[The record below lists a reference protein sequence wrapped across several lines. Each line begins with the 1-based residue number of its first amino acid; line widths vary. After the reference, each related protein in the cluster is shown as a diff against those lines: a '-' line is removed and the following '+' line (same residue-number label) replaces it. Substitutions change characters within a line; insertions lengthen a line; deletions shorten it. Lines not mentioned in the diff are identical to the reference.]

1 MKQWISRW
9 LVGVCLF
16 ASASIA
22 DANPH
27 FISTDEVELG
37 MTGYAKTVVEGA
49 EIEMFDVKV
58 IGFADKGAEEPLIL
72 IQVSGDVIE
81 RTGGVVQ
88 GMSGSPVY
96 IDGRLLGAISY
107 GYKFGDATKCMVT
120 PIREMTAMWDMPDPL
135 NNPLP
140 RAIDLK
146 KVREEKAKNAK
157 NDTDRKGSDDDQKA
171 DDSEMTD
178 AESVQASDEVLVTD
192 GAQEEGV
199 PAKQTTDDGKVKA
212 EDATPLMTPVMVS
225 GFSENAFE
233 MLKEDLA
240 SLNMVPYASNGMEG
254 RVTKRDVE
262 AGSSVGAVLMR
273 GDFKIGALG
282 TATYVEGNKI
292 VAFGHPFLQ
301 TGNSNYF
308 LTNSEIFTTVTALE
322 SGFKVGATGAPIG
335 LINQDRSAGLAGI
348 VGKYPAVIP
357 MEITVTDRQSGTE
370 KTFCMQT
377 IHNEK
382 VAPAFLTAAFCS
394 AIDKTIDRKGAGTAT
409 VDFAITARDLP
420 GEVYEC
426 ENMYYDESNIAVG
439 ASGEFSTMVD
449 SLMNNRFRPIEVIS
463 IKANVDID
471 ENCRSARMIE
481 VTTDAKEAYPGE
493 TINFKV
499 KIRPHRGDVIV
510 EDVPYVVPSD
520 ATEGPL
526 DLVVRGGGV
535 INKRTTEA
543 LEKYKDS
550 PLVKAIAKRERKMD
564 FDEVMDKIRRQQ
576 RNNDIVIEEDI
587 TQVLEAI
594 DEMEKQGIEVNL
606 ETETKAKGV
615 DLLGVKKRALEEEAK
630 SVQKCPTIYIIEN
643 QLETSIMVV
652 RGKKTESDKGSAEK
666 KTVSLKDDNRSANE
680 KTSDKI
686 KE

>member
-1 MKQWISRW
+1 MTQWICRW

-27 FISTDEVELG
+27 FISTDEIELG

-49 EIEMFDVKV
+49 EIESFDVKV
-58 IGFADKGAEEPLIL
+58 IGFADKGAGQPLVL

-96 IDGRLLGAISY
+96 VNGRLLGAIAY

-120 PIREMTAMWDMPDPL
+120 PIGEMTAMWDMPDPL

-146 KVREEKAKNAK
+146 KVKEEKAKRAK
-157 NDTDRKGSDDDQKA
+157 NDTDDKQADDKA
-171 DDSEMTD
+171 DDSQVK
-178 AESVQASDEVLVTD
+178 ESDIQASEGSLVTG
-192 GAQEEGV
+192 GAEDK
-199 PAKQTTDDGKVKA
+199 ADTTNVKA
-212 EDATPLMTPVMVS
+212 EDAVPLMTPVMVS
-225 GFSENAFE
+225 GFSESAFE
-233 MLKEDLA
+233 MLKADLA
-240 SLNMVPYASNGMEG
+240 PLNMVPYAANGMEG
-254 RVTKRDVE
+254 RVTKREVE

-282 TATYVEGNKI
+282 TATYVEGNKV

-322 SGFKVGATGAPIG
+322 SGFKVGMTGAPIG

-370 KTFCMQT
+370 KTFYMQT

-394 AIDKTIDRKGAGTAT
+394 AIDKTIDRRGAGTAT
-409 VDFAITARDLP
+409 VDFAIAARSLP

-426 ENMYYDESNIAVG
+426 ENMYYDGDNIAVG
-439 ASGEFSTMVD
+439 ASGEFSTMID

-471 ENCRSARMIE
+471 ENCRSARMVE
-481 VTTDAKEAYPGE
+481 VKTDAKEVYPGE

-499 KIRPHRGDVIV
+499 TIRPHRGDVIV

-520 ATEGPL
+520 ASEGPL
-526 DLVVRGGGV
+526 NLVLRGGGLV
-535 INKRTTEA
+535 NKRTAEA
-543 LEKYKDS
+543 VEKYKDS
-550 PLVKAIAKRERKMD
+550 PLIKAIAQRERKMD

-594 DEMEKQGIEVNL
+594 DEMQQQGIKVNL
-606 ETETKAKGV
+606 ESETKAKGV

-630 SVQKCPTIYIIEN
+630 NVQKYPTIYIIEN

-652 RGKKTESDKGSAEK
+652 HGEKTKSDDTDSVKADERTK
-666 KTVSLKDDNRSANE
+666 EEN
-680 KTSDKI
+680 TSDKT
-686 KE
+686 KS

>member
-27 FISTDEVELG
+27 FISTDEIELG

-49 EIEMFDVKV
+49 EIESFDVKV
-58 IGFADKGAEEPLIL
+58 IGFADKGAGQPLVL

-96 IDGRLLGAISY
+96 VNGRLLGAIAY

-120 PIREMTAMWDMPDPL
+120 PIGEMTAMWDMPDPL

-146 KVREEKAKNAK
+146 KVKEEKAKRAK
-157 NDTDRKGSDDDQKA
+157 NDTDDKQADDKA
-171 DDSEMTD
+171 DDSKVK
-178 AESVQASDEVLVTD
+178 ESDIQASEGSLVTG
-192 GAQEEGV
+192 GAEDK
-199 PAKQTTDDGKVKA
+199 ADTTNVKA
-212 EDATPLMTPVMVS
+212 EDAVPLMTPVMVS
-225 GFSENAFE
+225 GFSESAFE
-233 MLKEDLA
+233 MLKADLA
-240 SLNMVPYASNGMEG
+240 PLNMVPYAANGMEG
-254 RVTKRDVE
+254 RVTKREVE

-282 TATYVEGNKI
+282 TATYVEGNKV

-322 SGFKVGATGAPIG
+322 SGFKVGMTGAPIG

-370 KTFCMQT
+370 KTFYMQT

-394 AIDKTIDRKGAGTAT
+394 AIDKTIDRRGAGTAT
-409 VDFAITARDLP
+409 VDFAIVARSLP

-426 ENMYYDESNIAVG
+426 ENMYYDGDNIAVG
-439 ASGEFSTMVD
+439 ASGEFSTMID

-471 ENCRSARMIE
+471 ENCRSARMVE
-481 VTTDAKEAYPGE
+481 VKTDAKEAYPGE

-499 KIRPHRGDVIV
+499 TIRPHRGDVIV

-520 ATEGPL
+520 ASEGPL
-526 DLVVRGGGV
+526 NLVLRGGGLV
-535 INKRTTEA
+535 NKRTAEA
-543 LEKYKDS
+543 VEKYKDS
-550 PLVKAIAKRERKMD
+550 PLIKAIAQRERKMD

-594 DEMEKQGIEVNL
+594 DEMQQQGIKVNL
-606 ETETKAKGV
+606 ESETKAKGV

-630 SVQKCPTIYIIEN
+630 NVQKYPTIYIIEN

-652 RGKKTESDKGSAEK
+652 HGEKTKSDDTDSVKADERAK
-666 KTVSLKDDNRSANE
+666 EEN
-680 KTSDKI
+680 TSDKT
-686 KE
+686 KS

>member
-1 MKQWISRW
+1 MKQWISKW

-16 ASASIA
+16 ASASVA

-49 EIEMFDVKV
+49 EIESFDVKV
-58 IGFADKGAEEPLIL
+58 IGFADKGAGQPLVL

-96 IDGRLLGAISY
+96 INGRLLGAIAY

-120 PIREMTAMWDMPDPL
+120 PIGEMTAMWDLPDPL

-146 KVREEKAKNAK
+146 KVKEEKAKNTADSK
-157 NDTDRKGSDDDQKA
+157 ET
-171 DDSEMTD
+171 DDSQDESDIKVTD
-178 AESVQASDEVLVTD
+178 EDVQASDEALVTD
-192 GAQEEGV
+192 GAENKAGS
-199 PAKQTTDDGKVKA
+199 DDETVVKA
-212 EDATPLMTPVMVS
+212 EDAVPLMTPVMVS
-225 GFSENAFE
+225 GFSESAFE
-233 MLKEDLA
+233 MLKADLA
-240 SLNMVPYASNGMEG
+240 PLNMVPYAANGMEG
-254 RVTKRDVE
+254 RVTKREVE

-308 LTNSEIFTTVTALE
+308 LTNSEIYTTVTALE

-370 KTFCMQT
+370 KTFYMQT

-394 AIDKTIDRKGAGTAT
+394 AIDKTIDRRGAGTAT
-409 VDFAITARDLP
+409 VDFSLTARNLP

-426 ENMYYDESNIAVG
+426 ENMYYDGDNIAVG
-439 ASGEFSTMVD
+439 AGVEFSTMVD

-463 IKANVDID
+463 IKANIDID
-471 ENCRSARMIE
+471 ENCRSARLVE
-481 VTTDAKEAYPGE
+481 VTTDTKEAHPGE

-499 KIRPHRGDVIV
+499 KIRPHRGDVIT
-510 EDVPYVVPSD
+510 EDVPYVVPND

-550 PLVKAIAKRERKMD
+550 PLVKAIAKRERKMG
-564 FDEVMDKIRRQQ
+564 FEEVMDKIRHQQ

-594 DEMEKQGIEVNL
+594 DEMQQQGIKVNL
-606 ETETKAKGV
+606 DTETKAKGV

-630 SVQKCPTIYIIEN
+630 NVQKCPTIYIIEN

-652 RGKKTESDKGSAEK
+652 HGKKTKSVDQDSAEIK
-666 KTVSLKDDNRSANE
+666 AEKIASDESAKEE
-680 KTSDKI
+680 KPSDET

>member
-1 MKQWISRW
+1 MLRQWISRW

-16 ASASIA
+16 ASASVA

-27 FISTDEVELG
+27 FIPTDEVEIG
-37 MTGYAKTVVEGA
+37 MTGYAKTVVAGA
-49 EIEMFDVKV
+49 EIESFDVKV
-58 IGFADKGAEEPLIL
+58 IGFADKGAEEPLVL
-72 IQVSGDVIE
+72 IQVSGDVID

-96 IDGRLLGAISY
+96 IDGRLLGAIAY

-135 NNPLP
+135 GNPLP

-146 KVREEKAKNAK
+146 KVKEEKAKAK
-157 NDTDRKGSDDDQKA
+157 EA
-171 DDSEMTD
+171 DDNKETD
-178 AESVQASDEVLVTD
+178 TESVQEIDEADITVDTENRVMPD
-192 GAQEEGV
+192 V
-199 PAKQTTDDGKVKA
+199 KVNA
-212 EDATPLMTPVMVS
+212 ADAMPLMTPVMVS
-225 GFSENAFE
+225 GFSESAFE
-233 MLKEDLA
+233 QLKADLA
-240 SLNMVPYASNGMEG
+240 PLNMIPYAANGMEG
-254 RVTKRDVE
+254 RVTKRAVE

-282 TATYVEGNKI
+282 TATYVEGNKV

-308 LTNSEIFTTVTALE
+308 LTNSEIFTTINTLE
-322 SGFKVGATGAPIG
+322 TGFKVGATGAPIG
-335 LINQDRSAGLAGI
+335 VINQDRSAGLAGI

-357 MEITVTDRQSGTE
+357 IEITVTDRQNGTE
-370 KTFCMQT
+370 KTFYAQT
-377 IHNEK
+377 IQNEK
-382 VAPAFLTAAFCS
+382 VAPAFLTAAFSS
-394 AIDKTIDRKGAGTAT
+394 AIEKTIDRKGAGTA
-409 VDFAITARDLP
+409 VVNFSVTARDLP

-426 ENMYYDESNIAVG
+426 ENMYYDGNNIAVG
-439 ASGEFSTMVD
+439 ASTEFSTMVD
-449 SLMNNRFRPIEVIS
+449 SLMNNRFRPIEVMN
-463 IKANVDID
+463 IKANIDID
-471 ENCRSARMIE
+471 ENCRTARMIE
-481 VTTDAKEAYPGE
+481 VTTDAKKAHPGE

-510 EDVPYVVPSD
+510 EDIPYVVPSD
-520 ATEGPL
+520 ASVGKL
-526 DLVVRGGGV
+526 DLVLRGGGLD
-535 INKRTTEA
+535 NKRTTEA
-543 LEKYKDS
+543 VKKYKDS
-550 PLVKAIAKRERKMD
+550 PLVKAIAKRERKMG
-564 FDEVMDKIRRQQ
+564 FEEVLDKIRSQQ

-630 SVQKCPTIYIIEN
+630 SVQKYPTLYIIEN

-652 RGKKTESDKGSAEK
+652 RGKKTEAVESKSDDKKTETVKTDGKSSKKGSSP
-666 KTVSLKDDNRSANE
+666 KT
-680 KTSDKI
+680 

>member
-27 FISTDEVELG
+27 FISTDEIELG

-49 EIEMFDVKV
+49 EIESFDVKV
-58 IGFADKGAEEPLIL
+58 IGFADKGAGQPLVL

-96 IDGRLLGAISY
+96 VNGRLLGAIAY

-120 PIREMTAMWDMPDPL
+120 PIGEMTAMWDMPDPL

-146 KVREEKAKNAK
+146 KVKEEKAKRAK
-157 NDTDRKGSDDDQKA
+157 NDTDDKQADDKA
-171 DDSEMTD
+171 DDSQVK
-178 AESVQASDEVLVTD
+178 ESDIQASEGSLVTG
-192 GAQEEGV
+192 GAEDK
-199 PAKQTTDDGKVKA
+199 ADTTNVKA
-212 EDATPLMTPVMVS
+212 EDAVPLMTPVMVS
-225 GFSENAFE
+225 GFSESAFE
-233 MLKEDLA
+233 MLKADLA
-240 SLNMVPYASNGMEG
+240 PLNMVPYAANGMEG
-254 RVTKRDVE
+254 RVTKREVE

-282 TATYVEGNKI
+282 TATYVEGNKV

-322 SGFKVGATGAPIG
+322 SGFKVGMTGAPIG

-370 KTFCMQT
+370 KTFYMQT

-394 AIDKTIDRKGAGTAT
+394 AIDKTIDRRGAGTAT
-409 VDFAITARDLP
+409 VDFAIAARSLP

-426 ENMYYDESNIAVG
+426 ENMYYDGDNIAVG
-439 ASGEFSTMVD
+439 ASGEFSTMID

-471 ENCRSARMIE
+471 ENCRSARMVE
-481 VTTDAKEAYPGE
+481 VKTDAKEVYPGE

-499 KIRPHRGDVIV
+499 TIRPHRGDVIV

-520 ATEGPL
+520 ASEGPL
-526 DLVVRGGGV
+526 NLVLRGGGLV
-535 INKRTTEA
+535 NKRTAEA
-543 LEKYKDS
+543 VEKYKDS
-550 PLVKAIAKRERKMD
+550 PLIKAIAQRERKMD

-594 DEMEKQGIEVNL
+594 DEMQQQGIKVNL
-606 ETETKAKGV
+606 ESETKAKGV

-630 SVQKCPTIYIIEN
+630 NVQKYPTIYIIEN

-652 RGKKTESDKGSAEK
+652 HGEKTKSDDTDSVKADERTK
-666 KTVSLKDDNRSANE
+666 EEN
-680 KTSDKI
+680 TSDKT
-686 KE
+686 KS

>member
-27 FISTDEVELG
+27 FISTDEIELG

-49 EIEMFDVKV
+49 EIESFDVKV
-58 IGFADKGAEEPLIL
+58 IGFADKGAGQPLVL

-96 IDGRLLGAISY
+96 VNGRLLGAIAY

-120 PIREMTAMWDMPDPL
+120 PIGEMTAMWDMPDPL

-146 KVREEKAKNAK
+146 KVKEEKAKRAK
-157 NDTDRKGSDDDQKA
+157 NDTDDKQADDKA
-171 DDSEMTD
+171 DDSKVK
-178 AESVQASDEVLVTD
+178 ESDIQASEGALVTG
-192 GAQEEGV
+192 GAEDK
-199 PAKQTTDDGKVKA
+199 ADTTNVKA
-212 EDATPLMTPVMVS
+212 EDAVPLMTPVMVS
-225 GFSENAFE
+225 GFSESAFE
-233 MLKEDLA
+233 MLKADLA
-240 SLNMVPYASNGMEG
+240 PLNMVPYAANGMEG
-254 RVTKRDVE
+254 RVTKREVE

-282 TATYVEGNKI
+282 TATYVEGNKV

-322 SGFKVGATGAPIG
+322 SGFKVGMTGAPIG

-370 KTFCMQT
+370 KTFYMQT

-394 AIDKTIDRKGAGTAT
+394 AIDKTIDRRGAGTAT
-409 VDFAITARDLP
+409 VDFAIVARSLP

-426 ENMYYDESNIAVG
+426 ENMYYDGDNIAVG
-439 ASGEFSTMVD
+439 ASGEFSTMID

-471 ENCRSARMIE
+471 ENCRSARMVE
-481 VTTDAKEAYPGE
+481 VKTDAKEVYPGE

-499 KIRPHRGDVIV
+499 TIRPHRGDVIV

-520 ATEGPL
+520 ASEGPL
-526 DLVVRGGGV
+526 NLVLRGGGLV
-535 INKRTTEA
+535 NKRTAEA
-543 LEKYKDS
+543 VEKYKDS
-550 PLVKAIAKRERKMD
+550 PLIKAIAQRERKMD

-594 DEMEKQGIEVNL
+594 DEMQQQGIKVNL
-606 ETETKAKGV
+606 ESETKAKGV

-630 SVQKCPTIYIIEN
+630 NVQKYPTIYIIEN

-652 RGKKTESDKGSAEK
+652 HGEKTKSDDTDSVKADERTK
-666 KTVSLKDDNRSANE
+666 EEN
-680 KTSDKI
+680 TSDKT
-686 KE
+686 KS

>member
-27 FISTDEVELG
+27 FISTDEIELG

-49 EIEMFDVKV
+49 EIESFDVKV
-58 IGFADKGAEEPLIL
+58 IGFADKGAGQPLVL

-96 IDGRLLGAISY
+96 VNGRLLGAIAY

-120 PIREMTAMWDMPDPL
+120 PIGEMTAMWDMPDPL

-146 KVREEKAKNAK
+146 KVKEEKAKRAK
-157 NDTDRKGSDDDQKA
+157 NDTDDKQADDKA
-171 DDSEMTD
+171 DDSKVK
-178 AESVQASDEVLVTD
+178 ESDIQASEGSLVTG
-192 GAQEEGV
+192 GAEDK
-199 PAKQTTDDGKVKA
+199 ADTTNVKA
-212 EDATPLMTPVMVS
+212 EDAVPLMTPVMVS
-225 GFSENAFE
+225 GFSESAFE
-233 MLKEDLA
+233 MLKADLA
-240 SLNMVPYASNGMEG
+240 PLNMVPYAANGMEG
-254 RVTKRDVE
+254 RVTKREVE

-282 TATYVEGNKI
+282 TATYVEGNKV

-322 SGFKVGATGAPIG
+322 SGFKVGMTGAPIG

-370 KTFCMQT
+370 KTFYMQT

-394 AIDKTIDRKGAGTAT
+394 AIDKTIDRRGAGTAT
-409 VDFAITARDLP
+409 VDFAIAARSLP

-426 ENMYYDESNIAVG
+426 ENMYYDGDNIAVG
-439 ASGEFSTMVD
+439 ASGEFSTMID

-471 ENCRSARMIE
+471 ENCRSARMVE
-481 VTTDAKEAYPGE
+481 VKTDAKEVYPGE

-499 KIRPHRGDVIV
+499 TIRPHRGDVIV

-520 ATEGPL
+520 ASEGPL
-526 DLVVRGGGV
+526 NLVLRGGGLV
-535 INKRTTEA
+535 NKRTAEA
-543 LEKYKDS
+543 VEKYKDS
-550 PLVKAIAKRERKMD
+550 PLIKAIAQRERKMD

-594 DEMEKQGIEVNL
+594 DEMQQQGIKVNL
-606 ETETKAKGV
+606 ESETKAKGV

-630 SVQKCPTIYIIEN
+630 NVQKYPTIYIIEN

-652 RGKKTESDKGSAEK
+652 HGEKTKSDDTDSVKADERTK
-666 KTVSLKDDNRSANE
+666 EEN
-680 KTSDKI
+680 TSDKT
-686 KE
+686 KS